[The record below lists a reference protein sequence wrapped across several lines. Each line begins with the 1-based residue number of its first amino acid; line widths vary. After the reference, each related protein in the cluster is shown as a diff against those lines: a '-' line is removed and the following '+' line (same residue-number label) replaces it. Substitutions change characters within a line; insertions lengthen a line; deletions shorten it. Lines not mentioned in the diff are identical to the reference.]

1 MRFWLIEKNLK
12 KRFFV
17 FSIILIIVTAFAS
30 NQSKSESEKYVE
42 MSKGK
47 PNAPIIFVEYAS
59 LTCSHCA
66 AFHTSVFPELNRDY
80 IEKGLLRFVH
90 REVYFDKAGLWA
102 SLTARCT
109 NAVNRYFGML
119 DLLYSE
125 QASWSRFES
134 SDEIVERLLKIS
146 AKSGIDK
153 GKAIACLE
161 DQEKALSLV
170 EKMKINVKKD
180 DIESTPTFVINGKKY
195 SNRPYEELKDIIE
208 KELRKQGL

>member
-1 MRFWLIEKNLK
+1 MRIWLIEKNLK

-17 FSIILIIVTAFAS
+17 FLFIFIILTGFAS
-30 NQSKSESEKYVE
+30 NQSKSESDEYVE

-47 PNAPIIFVEYAS
+47 LNAPITFVEYAS

-125 QASWSRFES
+125 QATWSRSES
-134 SDEIVERLLKIS
+134 NDEIVESLLKIS
-146 AKSGIDK
+146 AKSGMDK